1 MNPVVGLLLAET
13 LSYTATRLALI
24 AIPWFVL
31 ETTGS
36 PVYMGVVAFFEVG
49 SYALARLLGGPLLDR
64 WGQRVMSIRADL
76 VGAVAVLCVPVA
88 HAAGVLSFPLLLV
101 LVTVIGLAAGPGEAS
116 KVSLAPAV
124 AAATGMRI
132 ERVTGLTGTVDRLS
146 QTVGPLVAG
155 GVVAAVGT
163 LPALYGNAVLLVLSA
178 LVLGAVRV
186 GAPVAEAAGGGY
198 LNSLLS
204 GFRVIWCDPTLRT
217 LVLVAAVTNAI
228 DMAVF
233 SLVLPV
239 WVFEN
244 GMGPEV
250 VGLVGGALGAASVLG
265 SLVATAVG
273 HRLPRRLTFFVGL
286 ALAGPPHIAVLALDG
301 PLWVVLA
308 VFAASG
314 VFGGLLNPILGAVL
328 FERLP
333 PEAVGRGTATIGA
346 LVRLAA
352 PLGGPLM
359 GTTVAL
365 VGIAP
370 AVLAGAGIYLLFA
383 LAPLFGRAAHGLD
396 RPEPVPEPTAQE
408 S

>member
-1 MNPVVGLLLAET
+1 MNPVAGLLLAQT

-24 AIPWFVL
+24 AVPWFVL

-36 PVYMGVVAFFEVG
+36 PAHMGAVAFFEVG
-49 SYALARLLGGPLLDR
+49 SYTLARLLGGPLLDR
-64 WGQRVMSIRADL
+64 WGQRVASVRADL
-76 VGAVAVLCVPVA
+76 LGAVAVVCVPLA
-88 HAAGVLSFPLLLV
+88 HTAGVLSFPLLLV
-101 LVTVIGLAAGPGEAS
+101 LVTVIGLATGPAEAA

-124 AAATGMRI
+124 AAAAGVRI

-146 QTVGPLVAG
+146 QTVGPLAAG
-155 GVVAAVGT
+155 GVVAAAGA
-163 LPALYGNAVLLVLSA
+163 LPTLYGNAVLLVLSA

-186 GAPVAEAAGGGY
+186 GAPVAESAGNGY
-198 LNSLLS
+198 LGSLFA
-204 GFRVIWCDPTLRT
+204 GFRVVWSDPTLRT
-217 LVLVAAVTNAI
+217 LVLVLAVTNAI

-239 WVFEN
+239 WVHGN

-286 ALAGPPHIAVLALDG
+286 VLAGPPHIAVLALDG

-308 VFAASG
+308 VFAVSG

-346 LVRLAA
+346 LARLAA
-352 PLGGPLM
+352 PLGGPVV
-359 GTTVAL
+359 GAGVAL
-365 VGIAP
+365 AGVAP
-370 AVLAGAGIYLLFA
+370 VVLAGAGVYLLVA
-383 LAPLFGRAAHGLD
+383 LTPLFGRAAHGLD
-396 RPEPVPEPTAQE
+396 RVEPAPSA
-408 S
+408 